1 MSVAGIRQRF
11 PALVADPRV
20 VYLDSASTTQKP
32 GPVVDT
38 VVRYLAEE
46 TANAGRGT
54 YPWANRVTR
63 RVERVREQVARF
75 VGAGSPDEIV
85 FTAGATAS
93 LNAVA
98 LAWGLA
104 NLRDGD
110 EILLNPRDHSS
121 NVYPW
126 LNLQRIL
133 HRFGTTVHLVPYGVT
148 ATGEADTD
156 DILSKIGVRTR
167 LITTSHVH
175 NVFGSMTTLEE
186 LRGRIDSSVLL
197 CFDCSQSAGHV
208 PIDVTALGADFA
220 AFSAHKMFGAPG
232 TGVLYC
238 HRRVHR
244 QVQPFLPGGH
254 SGVAVDSGVLRATGM
269 PYLLEGGTA
278 DVAGILA
285 LGAAIEF
292 IDDVGIATIAAHNRD
307 LTLQVVDRLRR
318 IPALEFLPGV
328 AAATCRV
335 GYGIVS
341 FTVDGVAAGDL
352 GFALASRD
360 FYVRTG
366 SHCLP
371 DAQPQDDSVRV
382 GLHVY
387 NTADEIHRFADFLE
401 LIVKEVVQP

>member
-1 MSVAGIRQRF
+1 MTMSVAGIREQF

-32 GPVVDT
+32 GRVVDT
-38 VVRYLAEE
+38 VGRYLAQE

-63 RVERVREQVARF
+63 KLEQVREQTARF
-75 VGAGSPDEIV
+75 VGAGNPDEIV

-110 EILLNPRDHSS
+110 EILFNPLDHSS

-126 LNLQRIL
+126 MNLRQVL
-133 HRFGTTVHLVPYGVT
+133 QRFGTTIHLVGYGVT

-156 DILSKIGVRTR
+156 DILSKVSSRTR
-167 LITTSHVH
+167 LITTSHIH

-208 PIDVTALGADFA
+208 PIDVTSLGADFV

-238 HRRVHR
+238 NRSVHG
-244 QVQPFLPGGH
+244 QLQPFLPGGH
-254 SGVAVDSGVLRATGM
+254 SGVAVEGGFLRTAGM
-269 PYLLEGGTA
+269 PGLLEGGTHNI
-278 DVAGILA
+278 AGILA
-285 LGAAIEF
+285 LGAAIDF
-292 IDDVGIATIAAHNRD
+292 IDDVGIDAIASQNRD
-307 LTLQVVDRLRR
+307 LTLQLVDRLRQ
-318 IPALEFLPGV
+318 IPALEFRNCV
-328 AAATCRV
+328 IAARGNCVIAHIAHRWTV
-335 GYGIVS
+335 G
-341 FTVDGVAAGDL
+341 D
-352 GFALASRD
+352 
-360 FYVRTG
+360 RTRRG
-366 SHCLP
+366 GGGR
-371 DAQPQDDSVRV
+371 QE
-382 GLHVY
+382 
-387 NTADEIHRFADFLE
+387 T
-401 LIVKEVVQP
+401 